1 MNIGIVGAGVM
12 GRGVAERFATYGF
25 AIILVDKYNDA
36 LNAAKKEIERSLNFK
51 RMMNKEL
58 NVEDILKR
66 ICYSN
71 DLKDLDAC
79 DFIVENVTEDK
90 NVKSEIYKE
99 LDEVCGQKA
108 IFLANTSCISITWLA
123 SITKRPDKVIGVHF
137 MNPVPVKKFSEMI
150 KGTYTS
156 TETIDSVRTL
166 LKSAE
171 IDVEMINDSPGFVTN
186 RLSHLF
192 MNEAAFLVY
201 ENVASPAQ
209 IDRIFEEGFG
219 HKMGPLKTADLI
231 GLDTVLDSLK
241 VLYEEYEDPKFRACP
256 QLKKMVRAGNLG
268 RKTGKGFFDY
278 N

>member
-1 MNIGIVGAGVM
+1 
-12 GRGVAERFATYGF
+12 
-25 AIILVDKYNDA
+25 
-36 LNAAKKEIERSLNFK
+36 
-51 RMMNKEL
+51 
-58 NVEDILKR
+58 
-66 ICYSN
+66 
-71 DLKDLDAC
+71 
-79 DFIVENVTEDK
+79 
-90 NVKSEIYKE
+90 
-99 LDEVCGQKA
+99 
-108 IFLANTSCISITWLA
+108 
-123 SITKRPDKVIGVHF
+123 
-137 MNPVPVKKFSEMI
+137 MI